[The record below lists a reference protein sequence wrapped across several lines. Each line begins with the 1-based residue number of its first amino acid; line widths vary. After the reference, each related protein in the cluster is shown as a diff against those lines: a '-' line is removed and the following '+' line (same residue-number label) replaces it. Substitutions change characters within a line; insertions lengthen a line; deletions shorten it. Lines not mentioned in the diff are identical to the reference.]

1 MSPHRAQLV
10 KLVNQHG
17 WTSGVELGVNKGLLF
32 EKLLAECRT
41 LQLTGVDTCPVP
53 HRKAKCEAI
62 ARQYGNRAWL
72 LVMTT
77 DEAAPLID
85 DRSVDFVFIDADH
98 SHQAVLSDIAHWA
111 PKVRPGGWL
120 LGHDYNAKWPGVVQA
135 VDSVFRR
142 QIRTYPGSIWAV
154 TL

>member
-10 KLVNQHG
+10 KLVKQHG

-32 EKLLAECRT
+32 QMLLEQCPN

-62 ARQYGNRAWL
+62 AAQYGNRAWL

-77 DEAAPLID
+77 DEAAVRID
-85 DRSVDFVFIDADH
+85 DGSVDFVFIDADH
-98 SHQAVLSDIAHWA
+98 SFEAVQSDIAHWA

-120 LGHDYNAKWPGVVQA
+120 LGHDYNAKWPGVISA
-135 VDSVFRR
+135 VDGVFGRQVSV
-142 QIRTYPGSIWAV
+142 YPGSIWAV